1 LDTYRNAHT
10 GHYAKSTVGWYSLNA
25 TSEQDKPMI
34 SRIIE
39 GTFTAVLVYLVLSQA
54 SQFST
59 VMSAIARTY
68 TSGVKTLQA
77 R

>member
-1 LDTYRNAHT
+1 
-10 GHYAKSTVGWYSLNA
+10 
-25 TSEQDKPMI
+25 MI